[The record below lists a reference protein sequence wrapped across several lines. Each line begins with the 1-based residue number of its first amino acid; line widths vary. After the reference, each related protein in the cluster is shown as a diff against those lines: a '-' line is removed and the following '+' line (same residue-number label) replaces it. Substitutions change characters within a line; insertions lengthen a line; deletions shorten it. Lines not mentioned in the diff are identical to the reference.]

1 MKNLTEETKMPGSYL
16 QKFLQKQI
24 ASGTFPS
31 NREDWYVK
39 NNFGNSE
46 VSLEERFTLFEQT
59 QRQPEGKYY
68 NDLQDID
75 LERYQT
81 EVTLANQSKC
91 EVEIVAFHHD
101 SSNLNT
107 QSASS
112 SSSSTNLCGQGKHII
127 YFTGID
133 SLYQDCLTNIAKAVH
148 TTGASYYGFEYPGMS
163 RLGGEVL
170 EVNDLV
176 NTGLAITND
185 LLRKG
190 VSIDDIIFQGDSFGA
205 AVAKKISEQFK
216 IQSGVEIRCILNN
229 TFSTFQEAVQGVLTQ
244 NSWTAS
250 LKPVVQPL
258 LSYTGWDIRTED
270 SYNQVTPYQIH
281 VNHIGDGL
289 LDPGN
294 ATLAAFVERNRHLP
308 DFVDT
313 CPEEFRQQRDS
324 YSDLH
329 WAEISPEGEEYLAAK
344 YGRDTKGQVNTH
356 LADLCYMQYNNGQG
370 VYETLISPYIQDSNE
385 YVNNHPQELSL
396 ENLPQPLG
404 SEQKS
409 LTSLIFSALPQIPR
423 IPRFLSFF
431 KQEARAVSNA
441 ATHEE
446 SQEIDNLSPGFT
458 GN

>member
-1 MKNLTEETKMPGSYL
+1 MPGTYL
-16 QKFLQKQI
+16 QKLLQRQI
-24 ASGTFPS
+24 GSRTFPS

-39 NNFGNSE
+39 NNFGASE
-46 VSLEERFTLFEQT
+46 MSLEERFDLFEQA

-68 NDLQDID
+68 NDLQGIN
-75 LERYQT
+75 LNRYQT
-81 EVTLANQSKC
+81 EVILANQSRC
-91 EVEIVAFHHD
+91 EVEIVAFHPQ
-101 SSNLNT
+101 SS
-107 QSASS
+107 A
-112 SSSSTNLCGQGKHII
+112 NLCGQGKHII
-127 YFTGID
+127 YFTGICT
-133 SLYQDCLTNIAKAVH
+133 LYQDCLTDIAKAVH

-229 TFSTFQEAVQGVLTQ
+229 TFSTFQEAVQGIMTQ
-244 NSWTAS
+244 SSWTAS
-250 LKPVVQPL
+250 LKPAVQPL
-258 LSYTGWDIRTED
+258 LRYTGWDIRTGD

-281 VNHIGDGL
+281 VNHVGDGL

-294 ATLAAFVERNRHLP
+294 ATLAALVERNHQLP
-308 DFVDT
+308 GFLDT

-324 YSDLH
+324 YSTLH
-329 WAEISPEGEEYLAAK
+329 WAEISSEGEEYLAVK
-344 YGRDTKGQVNTH
+344 YGRDARGQVNTH
-356 LADLCYMQYNNGQG
+356 LADLYYMQYNNGQG
-370 VYETLISPYIQDSNE
+370 VYEALISPYIQDSNE
-385 YVNNHPQELSL
+385 YISKHPQELSID
-396 ENLPQPLG
+396 NLPQSLG

-409 LTSLIFSALPQIPR
+409 LMSMVSNSLPQLR

-431 KQEARAVSNA
+431 KQGSADA
-441 ATHEE
+441 ALSEE
-446 SQEIDNLSPGFT
+446 EQKTDNLNPGPPDK
-458 GN
+458 